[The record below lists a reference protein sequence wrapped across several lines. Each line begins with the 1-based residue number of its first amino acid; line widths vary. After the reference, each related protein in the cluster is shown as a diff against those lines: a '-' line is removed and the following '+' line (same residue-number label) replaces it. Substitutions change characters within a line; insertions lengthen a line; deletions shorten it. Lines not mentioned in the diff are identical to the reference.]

1 MNGDDELD
9 RRFELRLVPGVPL
22 PEVIAGKL
30 RELVENGT
38 FKPGSRL
45 PNESELARTMGVAR
59 SSVRTALQRLEAHGV
74 VEVKRGVGWHVRRV
88 SAVGGDGAAGLFA
101 DRRYSLVELM
111 EVRIGLEGLAAS
123 LAAVRITDGEIDD
136 LVKDNQR
143 HDEAGRA
150 GDREEMLRT
159 DVAFHEAIVRAARND
174 LLFETY
180 QQVVGELTEWRYRSY
195 GEPGVPVR
203 SAREHAK
210 VVRFLR
216 NHDPSGARAAM
227 NGHLHRLY
235 DGLPD
240 IEEEPLDST
249 EGSGSSEPEWR
260 NGGQES

>member
-1 MNGDDELD
+1 
-9 RRFELRLVPGVPL
+9 
-22 PEVIAGKL
+22 
-30 RELVENGT
+30 
-38 FKPGSRL
+38 
-45 PNESELARTMGVAR
+45 
-59 SSVRTALQRLEAHGV
+59 
-74 VEVKRGVGWHVRRV
+74 
-88 SAVGGDGAAGLFA
+88 
-101 DRRYSLVELM
+101 
-111 EVRIGLEGLAAS
+111 
-123 LAAVRITDGEIDD
+123 
-136 LVKDNQR
+136 
-143 HDEAGRA
+143 
-150 GDREEMLRT
+150 MLRT